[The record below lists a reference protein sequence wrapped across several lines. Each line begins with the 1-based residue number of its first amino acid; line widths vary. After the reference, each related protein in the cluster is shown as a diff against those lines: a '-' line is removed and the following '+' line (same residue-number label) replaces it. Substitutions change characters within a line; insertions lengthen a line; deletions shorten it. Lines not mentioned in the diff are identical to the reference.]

1 MPRRYCSH
9 LSMQDMSEKRVGDME
24 SLVWEIPNIL
34 NLRFE
39 RFQTEHAFF
48 RKAIEDNTDR
58 LKSIERIMMLVQADM
73 RDRRSG
79 VTRQLVAQ
87 DETIRALVKRVE
99 ALDGEVN
106 RQFAT
111 IDQRLKALEVGQTA
125 LERRQAALEKG
136 LDALEKGLHALEKR
150 QAALEEG
157 LEALA
162 KGQVSLEARQ
172 AAFENVLLKK
182 LDEIMRRLP
191 KA

>member
-1 MPRRYCSH
+1 MPRRHCSH

-136 LDALEKGLHALEKR
+136 LDALEKR
-150 QAALEEG
+150 QAGLEEG

-172 AAFENVLLKK
+172 AAFENVLLEK